1 MKHTAYVAF
10 GANLGEPQKQC
21 EQALTLIL
29 ENKNISLQHCSP
41 WFCSS
46 ALTVNQEIQPDYCN
60 GVAAFA
66 TSLEVLDFFQFLKN
80 VELQLGRPLIHQK
93 WASRVIDLDLLLFD
107 ELVYKDETLT
117 LPHPELTKRLFVLQ
131 PLCLIA
137 AELSE
142 PYSQKKL
149 SFFRDE
155 ILKKEK
161 ALQIWRG
168 V

>member
-1 MKHTAYVAF
+1 MKHQAYVAF

-21 EQALTLIL
+21 EQALALLL
-29 ENKNISLQHCSP
+29 ENNNIALQACSP
-41 WFCSS
+41 WFRSP
-46 ALTVNQEIQPDYCN
+46 ALTMNQDIQADYCN
-60 GVAAFA
+60 GVAAFH

-80 VELQLGRPLIHQK
+80 VEIQMGRPQIHQK
-93 WASRVIDLDLLLFD
+93 WASRIIDLDLLLFD

-137 AELSE
+137 PELSE

-149 SFFRDE
+149 SVFRDE

-161 ALQIWRG
+161 TLQIWHG

>member
-21 EQALTLIL
+21 EQALELIL
-29 ENKNISLQHCSP
+29 GNKNITLEACSP
-41 WFCSS
+41 WFRSP
-46 ALTVNQEIQPDYCN
+46 ALTVNQEVQADYCN
-60 GVAAFA
+60 GVAAFV
-66 TSLEVLDFFQFLKN
+66 TSLEAQDFFQFLKAT
-80 VELQLGRPLIHQK
+80 ETKLGRPVIHQK

-137 AELSE
+137 PELSE

-161 ALQIWRG
+161 TLHVWHG